1 MTMPRTQSLPVIA
14 VGLIAAV
21 FVVVG
26 CHSGSES
33 DVDSRGRLK
42 PIDKRGDST
51 AKKDKL
57 MADWPKPDGC
67 LIISGEQIGFL
78 EPCGCSEGQRGGLA
92 RRLDLVQKLRAQGW
106 PVELV
111 DLGDIINNPNTHGG
125 PVETK
130 IRFTYALKALE
141 TMKYQALGIG
151 PADLKLGVQEVI
163 AQYLNLGD
171 APKIVCANVRP
182 DPGLGLDSK
191 FVPSLSFTTGGVKV
205 GLTAIID
212 PEALRPFE
220 NDPDLATMLVRSDP
234 AEVVPA
240 ILAEMKKTTD
250 TQILMVQGTPE
261 SAHKWAALFPGFEF
275 VVGTSA
281 SVDPRRDTE
290 PANDG
295 KTSIFSVGK
304 KGEYVGILGL
314 YKDDGGLSHRYR
326 RIELNARY
334 DKTTEPIR
342 TLVDVEFQDELRR
355 AGVLESYVRRSYVFN
370 DAPTGASYVSAE
382 TCKQCHPKTYDRW
395 KQTRHARAW
404 DSLLN
409 GPRGNHEFD
418 ADCVRCHSTGFEYTG
433 GFVSA
438 EQTPSLKGN
447 QCENCHGPG
456 SKHAAE
462 PDNDVFRR
470 SVARSAADFKKNNR
484 CITCHS
490 EDDSPKF
497 DFDKYYG
504 GVVHKGLDSYDDPKV
519 HKGVKVAPGAV
530 ASQAD

>member
-1 MTMPRTQSLPVIA
+1 MSRTLSLPVIA
-14 VGLIAAV
+14 VCLVGAIFA
-21 FVVVG
+21 VVG

-33 DVDSRGRLK
+33 SA
-42 PIDKRGDST
+42 PGDRPVNAIPARSAVP
-51 AKKDKL
+51 AKKEKL
-57 MADWPKPDGC
+57 MADWPRPDGS

-111 DLGDIINNPNTHGG
+111 DLGSLINDPNTHGG
-125 PVETK
+125 PQETK

-141 TMKYQALGIG
+141 AMKYQALGIG
-151 PADLKLGVQEVI
+151 PADLKLGVQEMV

-171 APKIVCANVRP
+171 TPKIVCANVRP
-182 DPGLGLDSK
+182 DPGLGLESK
-191 FVPSLSFTTGGVKV
+191 FVPSLSLTTGDVKV
-205 GLTAIID
+205 GLTTIID

-220 NDPDLATMLVRSDP
+220 NDPDLASMLVRTDP

-240 ILAEMKKTTD
+240 ILADLEKSTD

-275 VVGTSA
+275 VVATSA
-281 SVDPRRDTE
+281 TVDPRRDAETT
-290 PANDG
+290 NDG

-314 YKDDGGLSHRYR
+314 YKEDGKLTHRYR

-334 DKTTEPIR
+334 DKTTEPLKTMID
-342 TLVDVEFQDELRR
+342 VDFQDELRR
-355 AGVLESYVRRSYVFN
+355 AGVLEDYVRRSYVFN
-370 DAPTGASYVSAE
+370 DSPTGATYVSAE

-395 KQTRHARAW
+395 SKTKHAKAF
-404 DSLLN
+404 DALTN

-418 ADCVRCHSTGFEYTG
+418 ADCVRCHSTGFEYRG
-433 GFVSA
+433 GFISA
-438 EQTPSLKGN
+438 AKTPSLKGN

-456 SKHAAE
+456 SKHSAE
-462 PDNDVFRR
+462 PDNELFRR
-470 SVARSAADFKKNNR
+470 SVARSAEDFQKNNR
-484 CITCHS
+484 CIVCHS

-497 DFDKYYG
+497 DFAKYYG
-504 GVVHKGLDSYDDPKV
+504 GVVHKGLDTYTDPKV
-519 HKGVKVAPGAV
+519 HKGISTPSGDVATKTK
-530 ASQAD
+530 